1 MEKHLLS
8 KSTFIRGN
16 QCLKS
21 LYLNKKRPFLR
32 DRLSPEQL
40 AKFKRGHR
48 VGELAQQLFPGG
60 IDLKPKS
67 PSQYRKKVLET
78 ASVIQNGSHTTI
90 YEAAFQYDR
99 LLILLDIFTKEN
111 GYWTAYEVKSSLNL
125 SETYLLDAAF
135 QYYVISNQVG
145 ELKDFFLVYVNKDY
159 DFSKPLDLNKLFIKE
174 SVLDRVLERQ
184 AYIREQIIRE
194 KDTLLLEKS
203 PNIQV
208 GPHCTRPY
216 PCDFIGHCW
225 KNIPKAEWP
234 EPPKAKEGFYSFL
247 EQIPDL
253 KNKA

>member
-40 AKFKRGHR
+40 AKFKRGHK
-48 VGELAQQLFPGG
+48 VGELAQHLFPGG

-78 ASVIQNGSHTTI
+78 EQIIQTDSYNTL
-90 YEAAFQYDR
+90 YEVAFQYDR
-99 LLILLDIFTKEN
+99 LLILLDILHKEN
-111 GYWTAYEVKSSLNL
+111 GNWSAYEVKSSLHL

-135 QYYVISNQVG
+135 QYYVISNQNIQ
-145 ELKDFFLVYVNKDY
+145 LKDFFLVYVNKDY
-159 DFSKPLDLNKLFIKE
+159 DFSQALDLNKLFIKE
-174 SVLDRVLERQ
+174 SVLDRVLKRQ
-184 AYIREQIIRE
+184 TYIREQVVRE
-194 KDTLLLEKS
+194 KEALLLEKS
-203 PNIQV
+203 PPIAV
-208 GPHCTRPY
+208 GLHCTKPY

-225 KNIPKAEWP
+225 KNIPKEDWP
-234 EPPKAKEGFYSFL
+234 AKPKSNEGFYSFL
-247 EQIPDL
+247 EQIQGIG
-253 KNKA
+253 

>member
-40 AKFKRGHR
+40 AKFKRGHKI
-48 VGELAQQLFPGG
+48 GELAQQLFPGG

-67 PSQYRKKVLET
+67 PSQYRKKVVET
-78 ASVIQNGSHTTI
+78 AEVIRNNSYQTI

-99 LLILLDIFTKEN
+99 LLILLDILTKEN
-111 GYWTAYEVKSSLNL
+111 GKWTACEVKSSFQL
-125 SETYLLDAAF
+125 SETFLLDAAF
-135 QYYVISNQVG
+135 QFYVMNGLNLQ
-145 ELKDFFLVYVNKDY
+145 LKDFFLVYVNRDY
-159 DFSKPLDLNKLFIKE
+159 DFSATPDLNKLFVKE
-174 SVLDRVLERQ
+174 SVLEKILGLQD
-184 AYIREQIIRE
+184 YIREQVARE
-194 KDTLLLEKS
+194 KETLLLEKS
-203 PNIQV
+203 PAIEP

-225 KNIPKAEWP
+225 KKIPREEWP
-234 EPPKAKEGFYSFL
+234 HPPESNENFYELLSRLVGF
-247 EQIPDL
+247 D
-253 KNKA
+253 

>member
-16 QCLKS
+16 QCQKS

-40 AKFKRGHR
+40 AKFKRGHK
-48 VGELAQQLFPGG
+48 VGDLAQQLFPGG

-67 PSQYRKKVLET
+67 PSQYRKKVEETDQIIQT
-78 ASVIQNGSHTTI
+78 ASYDTL

-99 LLILLDIFTKEN
+99 LLILLDILHKEN
-111 GYWTAYEVKSSLNL
+111 GLWTAYEVKSSLHL
-125 SETYLLDAAF
+125 SETYFLDAAF
-135 QYYVISNQVG
+135 QYYVISNQNFQ
-145 ELKDFFLVYVNKDY
+145 LKDFFLVYVNKDY

-184 AYIREQIIRE
+184 AYIRERVILSKE
-194 KDTLLLEKS
+194 TLLLEKS
-203 PNIQV
+203 PVIAV
-208 GPHCTRPY
+208 GPHCTKPY

-225 KNIPKAEWP
+225 KNIPKEEWP
-234 EPPKAKEGFYSFL
+234 VQPKANEGFYDFL
-247 EQIPDL
+247 KQIPGL
-253 KNKA
+253 K